1 VIGTTEGDELFLE
14 AGAVWC
20 DVTSFDEAVA
30 AGHEREALELY
41 GGHLW
46 DPCSQP
52 SHGAWAKTISCRI
65 LARRQPEL
73 MAQKRRRRSG

>member
-41 GGHLW
+41 GAHLW

-52 SHGAWAKTISCRI
+52 
-65 LARRQPEL
+65 
-73 MAQKRRRRSG
+73 